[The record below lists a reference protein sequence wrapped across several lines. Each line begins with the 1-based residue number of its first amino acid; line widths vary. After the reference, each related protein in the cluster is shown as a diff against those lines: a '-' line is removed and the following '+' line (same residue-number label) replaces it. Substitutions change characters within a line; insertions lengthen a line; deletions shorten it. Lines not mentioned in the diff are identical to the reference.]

1 MSTADTEELNSAQM
15 LSHPSPLTNSHSI
28 NPAAYQ
34 PPVGPGGP
42 HIGQQPMHNNY
53 PMPPNQMRG
62 PSYRP
67 LPPHLLNQRSRT
79 PFPPRTMTHNSG
91 YNQPV
96 NPSSLSQS
104 NSADMNVYLPLP
116 SNPQLDLTPS
126 QNVLLNPSAEAD
138 NVRKV
143 ERFLLML
150 ISLAK
155 QKGRPTHMLM
165 QCLVQNLLLGYISEE
180 DFMQHLE
187 QEMDCPPQ
195 DKLLTLLKRNMPS
208 VRQNFFNQNPGNQN
222 LLGKKEDVMLDQ
234 QRQLVEEHRRAK
246 YEHPQQNPEFPP
258 TGPVSGDNNSA
269 IKPSMPLLDGLK
281 DGKTFINK
289 PPRSATAPGQNGLH
303 TPDKLDNLPIPSP
316 SQRSQ
321 SPSSRKYLARP
332 VGTRKPDGARKKFA
346 LSQDTAH
353 SPTEGEPI
361 EDEDDSD
368 ITVMANIDLQHERQQ
383 MAPTQT
389 IGDDVASIQDRTFL
403 PLSELYRTINIRAP
417 RYGIDTIEKEAC
429 ILISHALEE
438 RIRDVI
444 QNLSE
449 VTSHRNTNLQAS
461 EDYEAT
467 GDIKHQLRAIERVDQ
482 SAVENKLDREKKMLI
497 KVSKQ
502 RMSKSDDP
510 EVNKMK
516 EFCKKLKKEEEESIR
531 KMAAD
536 VTALK
541 MTGSRKKWSAVGP
554 NPAPSSSAGITRNET
569 ERGARARARQV
580 RITMKDFGFYMSQE
594 REKKKSIQ
602 YYKALLK

>member
-1 MSTADTEELNSAQM
+1 MI
-15 LSHPSPLTNSHSI
+15 SHPSPLTNSHTI
-28 NPAAYQ
+28 NPLPYQ

-42 HIGQQPMHNNY
+42 HMNQQPVHNNFQ
-53 PMPPNQMRG
+53 MPPNQMRN
-62 PSYRP
+62 PNYRP
-67 LPPHLLNQRSRT
+67 LPPHLLNQRSRN
-79 PFPPRTMTHNSG
+79 PFPPRTMTPNLG
-91 YNQPV
+91 YNQQL
-96 NPSSLSQS
+96 NPSTVSHA
-104 NSADMNVYLPLP
+104 NSAEMNLYPPP
-116 SNPQLDLTPS
+116 SPLDLMPS
-126 QNVLLNPSAEAD
+126 QQAVLLNSNTEAD

-208 VRQNFFNQNPGNQN
+208 VRRNFFNQNPGNQN
-222 LLGKKEDVMLDQ
+222 LLGKKKDVMLDQ
-234 QRQLVEEHRRAK
+234 QRQLVDEHRRAK
-246 YEHPQQNPEFPP
+246 LEHPQGAPDFPP
-258 TGPVSGDNNSA
+258 SVPTAGDNPDSV
-269 IKPSMPLLDGLK
+269 L
-281 DGKTFINK
+281 K
-289 PPRSATAPGQNGLH
+289 PPIDGMKGSKPLFNKNTRIGGGPAQNGLH
-303 TPDKLDNLPIPSP
+303 PSDKLDNLPIPSP

-321 SPSSRKYLARP
+321 SPSRRYLARP
-332 VGTRKPDGARKKFA
+332 GNARKVESSKKKLA
-346 LSQDTAH
+346 LSQEAAH
-353 SPTEGEPI
+353 SPAEGEVI

-368 ITVMANIDLQHERQQ
+368 ITVMANIDLQHERLQ

-403 PLSELYRTINIRAP
+403 PLSELYRTINNRAP

-438 RIRDVI
+438 RIRDVLDS
-444 QNLSE
+444 LSE
-449 VTSHRNTNLQAS
+449 VTSHRNINLQAS
-461 EDYEAT
+461 EDYEVT

-482 SAVENKLDREKKMLI
+482 SAVESKMDREKKMLI

-516 EFCKKLKKEEEESIR
+516 EFCKKLKKEEEESMR

-541 MTGSRKKWSAVGP
+541 MTGSRKKWLAAGP
-554 NPAPSSSAGITRNET
+554 NPAPSSSTGPNRNET
-569 ERGARARARQV
+569 ERGARARTRNV
-580 RITMKDFGFYMSQE
+580 RITMKDLGFYMSQE
-594 REKKKSIQ
+594 RDKKKSIE